1 MEAVRS
7 GGRIHVLDRFST
19 RRELGVLL
27 ALAFV
32 FPVLLCLVF
41 FPTPAIDLREHIN
54 WGLHFP
60 LYTWKLPPLQDWL
73 AGLVALTG
81 LRDAWPYVLVAQLIN
96 FAGLTYLVR
105 IARDFIDERAAI
117 PIAIAFCGSIFS
129 SVAVVDTAL
138 NADQIQMPLW
148 LGVLYHALR
157 GARDDRWADWLA
169 CGALAA
175 LGILAKYFTFFLL
188 LALTLAV
195 LAAPSHRAL
204 LRRPGPYVA
213 AAIAAAVFAL
223 HLVPLLSVQGMFGY
237 AGETLQPTAGITRR
251 LDWFFSVV
259 GSVALFGLPLL
270 IALGIVAR
278 RSQLRW
284 AGVPQDGAPRVI
296 LLTAAFLYGITLL
309 LTLLG
314 LRFRIRYGGPMLPF
328 AMLALF
334 CLVRLEAVRDFLRAM
349 LVIWGVM
356 AAGIAALAI
365 GFPRVYL
372 REPAPQAAAM
382 MRADWDK
389 TYSCG
394 PAYVLGHLHPAHAIG
409 LYFGRGVTG
418 VSYGDYHHAQWV
430 DPTRLR
436 RLGAI
441 IVETAPDLMYPPF
454 AAAFP
459 QMTPPKTLQL
469 TYRRT
474 SGGPQHTYVYRF
486 VPPQGC

>member
-1 MEAVRS
+1 MFHRPS
-7 GGRIHVLDRFST
+7 PDRQ
-19 RRELGVLL
+19 LGILL
-27 ALAFV
+27 ALTFV
-32 FPVLLCLVF
+32 FPVVLCLVF

-54 WGLHFP
+54 WGVHFP
-60 LYTWKLPPLQDWL
+60 LYTWKLPPLQDWI

-81 LRDAWPYVLVAQLIN
+81 LRDAWPYVLAAQLIN
-96 FAGLTYLVR
+96 FAGLYYLVR
-105 IARDFIDERAAI
+105 IARDFIGEHAAI

-157 GARDDRWADWLA
+157 GARDDRWADWIA
-169 CGALAA
+169 CGVLAA

-188 LALTLAV
+188 LALALAV
-195 LAAPSHRAL
+195 LATPSHRVL

-213 AAIAAAVFAL
+213 AAIAVAVFVL
-223 HLVPLLSVQGMFGY
+223 HLVPLMSAQGVFGY
-237 AGETLQPTAGITRR
+237 AGETLQPAAGLTRR

-259 GSVALFGLPLL
+259 GSVALFALPLV
-270 IALGIVAR
+270 IALAIVAWR
-278 RSQLRW
+278 RQLRF
-284 AGVPQDGAPRVI
+284 AGVPPDGAPRVI
-296 LLTAAFLYGITLL
+296 LLTAAFLYGMTLL

-334 CLVRLEAVRDFLRAM
+334 CLVRLEAPRDFLRAM
-349 LVIWGVM
+349 LVIWSVM
-356 AAGIAALAI
+356 AAGVAVLAVA
-365 GFPRVYL
+365 FPRSYL
-372 REPAPQAAAM
+372 REPAPAAAAA

-389 TYSCG
+389 THSCG
-394 PAYVLGHLHPAHAIG
+394 PAYVLGYQHPAHAIG
-409 LYFGRGVTG
+409 LYFGRAVTG
-418 VSYGDYHHAQWV
+418 VSYGDYAHAQWV
-430 DPTRLR
+430 DRERLR

-441 IVETAPDLMYPPF
+441 IVENQPDLMYPPF

-459 QMTPPKTLQL
+459 QMTAAKVLQL
-469 TYRRT
+469 PYRRT
-474 SGGPQHTYVYRF
+474 GSAAQHIYVYRF